1 MFTFSKKID
10 FFDCDP
16 AGIMFYGRIFELCHS
31 AYEAMIESFNLSEDY
46 WTNDKFV
53 VPIIHSEA
61 SYHKPLSYRDT
72 AEIKIMVTQLKSSSF
87 ELSYTVFN
95 SKKEKTHVVKT
106 VHVFVDKLNWKKCAM
121 PEEINKCFEKHFN
134 T

>member
-53 VPIIHSEA
+53 VPIIHSED
-61 SYHKPLSYRDT
+61 R
-72 AEIKIMVTQLKSSSF
+72 KS
-87 ELSYTVFN
+87 
-95 SKKEKTHVVKT
+95 VV
-106 VHVFVDKLNWKKCAM
+106 
-121 PEEINKCFEKHFN
+121 
-134 T
+134 